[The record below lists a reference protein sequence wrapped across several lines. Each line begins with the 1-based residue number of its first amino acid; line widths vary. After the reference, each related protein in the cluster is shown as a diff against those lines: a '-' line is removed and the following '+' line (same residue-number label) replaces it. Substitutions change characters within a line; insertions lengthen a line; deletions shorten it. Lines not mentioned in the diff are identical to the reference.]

1 MTMSKS
7 VPDQNVEDMLSSVRR
22 LVSNELPRN
31 QRSRLPEGPGA
42 LVLTEAQRVAPTASR
57 AESRGM
63 SLEDR
68 IAELEAAV
76 DNQEDD
82 WEPDGSED
90 QTINRPDRIV
100 FRPSR
105 PLTEDEQRRPLR
117 LSEIALIETG
127 PANEDSDSE
136 TGEDV
141 MADTSEVSFR
151 HEELQEEVP
160 QDTAEVEAVG
170 SEVAEETQRAAENQ
184 TQFAQDPFADA
195 VARDVAAV
203 VAEMAEAAL
212 TREVDF
218 DSALAAAVD
227 SVDDKPEAD
236 FDEGQEIEEADA
248 ADDDASTA
256 LESEATAVEPVPST
270 DSVDDV
276 VDVDPVTEQEP
287 PDAASDRPTSMSRE
301 DRAREL
307 NDETELGPEKS
318 EALRP
323 LVSAMIREEL
333 QGELGER
340 ITRNVRKLVRQE
352 VNRALSV
359 RDLE

>member
-1 MTMSKS
+1 MSKS
-7 VPDQNVEDMLSSVRR
+7 VSDQNVEDMLSSVRR

-42 LVLTEAQRVAPTASR
+42 LVLTEAQRVAPRIAHS
-57 AESRGM
+57 EPRGM

-76 DNQEDD
+76 DGQTDD

-90 QTINRPDRIV
+90 QTLNRPDRIV

-105 PLTEDEQRRPLR
+105 PLTEEEQRRPLR

-127 PANEDSDSE
+127 PANEPDEAEPDASAE
-136 TGEDV
+136 
-141 MADTSEVSFR
+141 ASEVSFR
-151 HEELQEEVP
+151 HEDAPSEEPEDAV
-160 QDTAEVEAVG
+160 EVTPTVL
-170 SEVAEETQRAAENQ
+170 EETPATEPEPEDR
-184 TQFAQDPFADA
+184 FAGDPFADA
-195 VARDVAAV
+195 IARDVAAV
-203 VAEMAEAAL
+203 VAEMAETAL
-212 TREVDF
+212 TRQGDF
-218 DSALAAAVD
+218 ESDLTEAVG
-227 SVDDKPEAD
+227 SVEELPAEEDDELTHEESVYDADEAVA
-236 FDEGQEIEEADA
+236 EIAEIEAAEVAPVEQVAANGKDDEDDDNDAVADA
-248 ADDDASTA
+248 APAGT
-256 LESEATAVEPVPST
+256 
-270 DSVDDV
+270 
-276 VDVDPVTEQEP
+276 
-287 PDAASDRPTSMSRE
+287 RPTSMTRE
-301 DRAREL
+301 DRARLL
-307 NDETELGPEKS
+307 NEGIELGPELT

-323 LVSAMIREEL
+323 LISAMIREEL